1 MRRYNAVIIRS
12 FGKTKTKLT
21 HTIEHEAPDRKSLF
35 AYIFKHYDEESIDSI
50 LIISDMEA

>member
-1 MRRYNAVIIRS
+1 MRRYLAVIIRS
-12 FGKTKTKLT
+12 FGKTKTKLPY
-21 HTIEHEAPDRKSLF
+21 TIEHEAPNHKALF

>member
-1 MRRYNAVIIRS
+1 MRRYNVVIIRS

-50 LIISDMEA
+50 LISSDMEA